1 MVNFSNICNRRPP
14 TIRYQS
20 VTGTD
25 FGSPLGNLSYRE
37 CTAVRYVYMYVSK
50 VICLLVKKRLFKPRI
65 NMYCIYVLR
74 YTRLI
79 RATLLTLHSFLQD
92 RNSYPIPEVDSTDV
106 LNVAVS
112 TLTA

>member
-1 MVNFSNICNRRPP
+1 MSACEEKTV
-14 TIRYQS
+14 
-20 VTGTD
+20 
-25 FGSPLGNLSYRE
+25 
-37 CTAVRYVYMYVSK
+37 
-50 VICLLVKKRLFKPRI
+50 KPRI
-65 NMYCIYVLR
+65 NMYCIYALR

-79 RATLLTLHSFLQD
+79 RATLSTLHSFLQD